1 MCSRAFRT
9 EQILCVLYPTHIV
22 SEWRL
27 ATPLKIFLSQHH
39 LKKNILGS
47 HILLPQKSKKKNAKK
62 YGQKKV
68 TVALHNFK
76 FNLLLTAVYLP
87 FSCLFVIFFTS
98 TPFLRYCP
106 PNFLFLIWI
115 LSFRVHTGVK
125 NLLKINVFFI

>member
-1 MCSRAFRT
+1 MTFFVLLLLLMALFCKYLHKKNRRTLTPPPLRRTSNRNSYCMCSRAFRT

-87 FSCLFVIFFTS
+87 FS
-98 TPFLRYCP
+98 
-106 PNFLFLIWI
+106 
-115 LSFRVHTGVK
+115 
-125 NLLKINVFFI
+125 